1 MKSSNQ
7 YIEKELAGFYPDTEI
22 EGFKRIIFD
31 FVCGWGFTEQ
41 VLKKHEIVS
50 PTDFDK
56 IVTIV
61 LRLKYYEPIQ
71 YILGETEFY
80 GLKLK
85 VTSSVLIPRPETEEL
100 VDWVV
105 RSNLPEKCTILD
117 VGTGS
122 GCIAIAI
129 KSQLKNAKVSGIDI
143 SGEAIEI
150 ARQNALENGLEVI
163 FSSADIFDLKSV
175 MKEKY
180 DVIVSNP
187 PYIRESEKVQMHS
200 NVLNHEPEIALFVP
214 DSDPL
219 RFYIAIA
226 GFAKNNLRENGRL
239 FFEINEN
246 LGAEMTDLLV
256 NFGFNQIEVKKDI
269 NGKNRMFSCVI
280 GI

>member
-85 VTSSVLIPRPETEEL
+85 VTSSVLSPRPETEEL